1 MHRFHEPLV
10 ELTQNIHS
18 FFGFIRSQNLLWIQ
32 CWKPEILQCLK
43 ITKYGVGILFDN
55 ILKITQPFIKWSLD
69 IRVKRLLWK
78 WFKIAKNGVGIQL
91 VIFLKITQPFQL
103 NFLLVVIAVNQRILG
118 GIVIMV
124 ECGFEHHLLKQQQQK
139 KHRSMSDPS
148 EVMGGS
154 DLRCL
159 KPHKVRSSNLLSWA
173 GDCLWVSE
181 ANVCTN
187 PPNENFSI
195 MWIQNSIWN
204 LSRSKEHSQM
214 EMKKKSRRREIKK
227 SKAKGMNTK
236 NLSHFY
242 AFTNWKHS
250 SSGRQILKAPKK
262 SALSSFVAFK

>member
-1 MHRFHEPLV
+1 MR
-10 ELTQNIHS
+10 
-18 FFGFIRSQNLLWIQ
+18 
-32 CWKPEILQCLK
+32 
-43 ITKYGVGILFDN
+43 
-55 ILKITQPFIKWSLD
+55 
-69 IRVKRLLWK
+69 
-78 WFKIAKNGVGIQL
+78 
-91 VIFLKITQPFQL
+91 L

-173 GDCLWVSE
+173 RDCLWVSE

-204 LSRSKEHSQM
+204 LSRSKEHTARWRWR
-214 EMKKKSRRREIKK
+214 KKKSRRREIKK
-227 SKAKGMNTK
+227 NLEMNTKK

-250 SSGRQILKAPKK
+250 SSGRQILKPEKN
-262 SALSSFVAFK
+262 LSILKLL

>member
-32 CWKPEILQCLK
+32 CWKPEIMK
-43 ITKYGVGILFDN
+43 IAKNGVGILLDN
-55 ILKITQPFIKWSLD
+55 ILKITQPFH
-69 IRVKRLLWK
+69 
-78 WFKIAKNGVGIQL
+78 
-91 VIFLKITQPFQL
+91 L

-173 GDCLWVSE
+173 RDCLWVSE

-214 EMKKKSRRREIKK
+214 EMKKKI
-227 SKAKGMNTK
+227 T
-236 NLSHFY
+236 
-242 AFTNWKHS
+242 
-250 SSGRQILKAPKK
+250 
-262 SALSSFVAFK
+262 